1 MDKIDGREVNLCIM
15 AIIESVQIY
24 KNNEIIRESVD
35 SFFLLDCTW
44 MMNCKWFKKR
54 EHRYNFDLK
63 KMKS

>member
-35 SFFLLDCTW
+35 SFFYW
-44 MMNCKWFKKR
+44 IVPG
-54 EHRYNFDLK
+54 
-63 KMKS
+63 